1 MTLLHQPGGEW
12 GRSLGNVRGK
22 VFSLPFTLFTLSGV
36 KTSKEYIYKEVL
48 HSILTRKGGELIMRK
63 VFVVALVVVVMF
75 MMAVSAFAVPA
86 GKTVEFDGKGAG
98 KVVFDGK
105 IHADK
110 GLKCADCHQSGLFK
124 MKKGAEVITMKAIN
138 DGKFCGGCHNG
149 AKAFSAKDA
158 ASCAK
163 CHKK

>member
-1 MTLLHQPGGEW
+1 MTF
-12 GRSLGNVRGK
+12 V
-22 VFSLPFTLFTLSGV
+22 LS
-36 KTSKEYIYKEVL
+36 
-48 HSILTRKGGELIMRK
+48 
-63 VFVVALVVVVMF
+63 VA
-75 MMAVSAFAVPA
+75 AFAVPA

-110 GLKCADCHQSGLFK
+110 GNKCADCHASGLFK
-124 MKKGAEVITMKAIN
+124 MKKGSTTMTMKDMEA
-138 DGKFCGGCHNG
+138 GKNCGACHNG
-149 AKAFSAKDA
+149 TKAFGVKDA